1 MHDSRLANRGNSC
14 SRWLTSC
21 YPKGVNLKSDVGNLT
36 MKLISNA
43 TAVMNEEFL

>member
-1 MHDSRLANRGNSC
+1 
-14 SRWLTSC
+14 
-21 YPKGVNLKSDVGNLT
+21 LKSDVGNLT